1 LLEARI
7 LAIAD
12 AFDAMTSDRPYRK
25 ALSLDLAIAE
35 LHDNAGSQFDPELVP
50 VFSEAIE
57 EGIIFRSRFS
67 SQQPVMVADAVGLA

>member
-1 LLEARI
+1 LLEGRI
-7 LAIAD
+7 LARAD
-12 AFDAMTSDRPYRK
+12 AFDAMTSDRPCRK

-35 LHDNAGSQFDPELVP
+35 LHDNAGSQSDPELVP
-50 VFSEAIE
+50 AYSEASA